1 MSQNTLN
8 CPKCGHQNPEGQEN
22 CQSCGAEIGVYA
34 PTMQNVDVYG
44 ATMVETETSQAEEEI
59 PRASLTIEAGRFKGR
74 VYTLKKN
81 QTLGREKCEI
91 ILRDPHLSRQHA
103 NIKYLEGQFL
113 LLDLGSANHTFVN
126 DQMIQHPTPLQDGDL
141 ISMGNTD
148 LRFTLK
154 ASE

>member
-1 MSQNTLN
+1 MN
-8 CPKCGHQNPEGQEN
+8 CPQCGDENPAGQEN
-22 CQSCGAEIGVYA
+22 CQSCGAELMVYA
-34 PTMQNVDVYG
+34 PTMQNVDIYG
-44 ATMVETETSQAEEEI
+44 ATMVNLKAPKPQDEI
-59 PRASLTIEAGRFKGR
+59 PTAHLTIETGRFKGR
-74 VYTLKKN
+74 IFNLQKN

-126 DQMIQHPTPLQDGDL
+126 DQMIQHPTPLKDGDL

-148 LRFTLK
+148 LRFTLP
-154 ASE
+154 AGE